1 MQRALLQSFYGVVQ
15 WGWDPKVTRGWPGL
29 SCIHGLVRK
38 RTKQAAVQLFVLFF
52 FFFGYVGVGELP
64 NIYLVLQQACH
75 PLQCVPALGL
85 CSFGSLIRTQKLV

>member
-1 MQRALLQSFYGVVQ
+1 MGLAWALLHTVLYEKERSKLLRSY
-15 WGWDPKVTRGWPGL
+15 L
-29 SCIHGLVRK
+29 S
-38 RTKQAAVQLFVLFF
+38 FF
-52 FFFGYVGVGELP
+52 FFFLGYVGVGELP